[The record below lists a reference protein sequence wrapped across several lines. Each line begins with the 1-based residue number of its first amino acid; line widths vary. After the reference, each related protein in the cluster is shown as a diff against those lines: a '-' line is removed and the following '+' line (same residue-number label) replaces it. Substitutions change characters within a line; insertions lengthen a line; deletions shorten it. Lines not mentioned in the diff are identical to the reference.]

1 MDVSARVHPI
11 ARLDADS
18 RVLAGELL
26 KSYLRR
32 VLVGGVWLLSGIFVG
47 VIDPHESH
55 FESSLLVG

>member
-1 MDVSARVHPI
+1 
-11 ARLDADS
+11 
-18 RVLAGELL
+18 VLAGKLL

>member
-1 MDVSARVHPI
+1 
-11 ARLDADS
+11 
-18 RVLAGELL
+18 VLAEELL

-32 VLVGGVWLLSGIFVG
+32 VLVGGVWLLAGIIVG